1 MQHVPTPRQTAHY
14 SLIAKCLHWGFIL
27 LFVYGI
33 VKQVD
38 DVSQLAD
45 SAFLRFEMVFAV
57 IFLLVLA
64 ARFAYMKTTQSSALP
79 GDAPLWQHRAARAVH
94 YGMYASLAAIA
105 LSGMLIGL
113 LYGAGLTSGLI
124 LEAALEVH
132 GLTVLVSY
140 WLIAIHVAAALYH
153 RWQTDGVWNT
163 MVPFW
168 KETSL

>member
-1 MQHVPTPRQTAHY
+1 MPDTPIPRQTAHY
-14 SLIAKCLHWGFIL
+14 SLIAKSLHWGFVL

-45 SAFLRFEMVFAV
+45 AAFLRFEMVFAV
-57 IFLLVLA
+57 VFLLVLTV
-64 ARFAYMKTTQSSALP
+64 RFAYMKGTQSSALP
-79 GDAPLWQHRAARAVH
+79 GDAPPWQHRAANVVH

-105 LSGMLIGL
+105 LSGLLVGL

-132 GLTVLVSY
+132 GLTVLVSF
-140 WLIAIHVAAALYH
+140 WLVAIHIGAALYH
-153 RWQTDGVWNT
+153 RWQRDGVWNA

-168 KETSL
+168 KESSR